1 MNLAIHNR
9 RSVTPSTPTERRVRR
24 VGHRSWT
31 ADYIADIALVAL
43 LASPFMLF
51 EAPSTLPEAVVASRA
66 GPTNVVQPAPAAGDP
81 QTATADG
88 R

>member
-1 MNLAIHNR
+1 MNLAIHHR
-9 RSVTPSTPTERRVRR
+9 GCLTKPTPLERRTTRS
-24 VGHRSWT
+24 GHRSWT

-66 GPTNVVQPAPAAGDP
+66 GPSTVAQPTPADDDQHAA
-81 QTATADG
+81 ATQG